1 MNWTQFTPLLLPVLV
16 IICGA
21 IFLLLMFYG
30 RLWVQAFFSGVHIS
44 LLSLFGMSLR
54 KVNAS
59 TIVNALVMSHK
70 AGVKL
75 EREFLESHYLSRG
88 NVPVLTQALVMAH
101 QSGLPI
107 EPAAL
112 GAHLLAGGNVA
123 NVVRALIAAER
134 ASIKLSFDKACS
146 IDLAGRDIVLAVNT
160 SVDPRVIDCPK
171 AGGGKLTLDA
181 VARDGIQLKA
191 KARVT
196 VRTCIERL
204 VGGATD
210 ETIIARVGEGIV
222 SAIGSA
228 DTYAKV
234 LENPDLISKAVL
246 AKGLDS
252 GTAFEILSIDIADVD
267 VGDNVGA
274 KLDIERA
281 NARKQVAQADAE
293 KRAAEARA
301 AQAEQEARIAEMR
314 AKVVAAEAEVPLA
327 MAEAFRAGNLGVM
340 DYYKLQNIQS
350 DTQMRNVIGGK
361 KTHNG
366 N

>member
-1 MNWTQFTPLLLPVLV
+1 MAIPTQLVALLIPVLFV
-16 IICGA
+16 VCGA
-21 IFLLLMFYG
+21 IFLLLVFYG
-30 RLWVQAFFSGVHIS
+30 RLWIQAHFSDVRVGLMS
-44 LLSLFGMSLR
+44 LLGMSLR

-59 TIVNALVMSHK
+59 TIVNSLIMAHK
-70 AGVKL
+70 AGVKIN
-75 EREFLESHYLSRG
+75 REFLESHYLSRG
-88 NVPVLTQALVMAH
+88 NVPVLTHALVMAH
-101 QSGLPI
+101 QSGLHI
-107 EPAAL
+107 EPTAL
-112 GAHLLAGGNVA
+112 GAHLLAGGNVT

-134 ASIKLSFDKACS
+134 AQIKLSFDKACS
-146 IDLAGRDIVLAVNT
+146 IDLAGRDIVTAVNT

-171 AGGGKLTLDA
+171 PVTGKSTLDA

-228 DTYAKV
+228 DTYARV

-252 GTAFEILSIDIADVD
+252 GTAFEILSIDIADID

-314 AKVVAAEAEVPLA
+314 AKVVAAEAEIPLA
-327 MAEAFRAGNLGVM
+327 MSEAFRNGNLGIM
-340 DYYKLQNIQS
+340 DYYKMQNIQS
-350 DTQMRNVIGGK
+350 DTKMRDTIGGDSDK
-361 KTHNG
+361 K
-366 N
+366 